1 MLIDRGR
8 GLDPALATVCAV
20 RPAPTDLSATR
31 LLIPSQ
37 LTNHPAFAPY
47 ARAHARCAEIVNG
60 RTEPPLGVPVFVPPP
75 PRTVSAIDYERRVVE
90 HNQLIVRA
98 DNLHDVMNALVWLT
112 FPRAKRAISVAH
124 VALGVTADGKTRP
137 RRRDVLTLFD
147 EAGAIILSQRDD
159 LKKMHEAHRWR
170 ELFVNHRQDFSQ
182 DARVILFGHGA
193 LEQLGSSPH
202 RGLTVK
208 ALWLPLAHDT
218 PLIEIDAWMAEHVAA
233 GELLA
238 EDEHRL
244 PLPIVG
250 IPGWFPENE
259 RANCYDDAAVFRPL
273 RAVKTA

>member
-1 MLIDRGR
+1 MIPL
-8 GLDPALATVCAV
+8 
-20 RPAPTDLSATR
+20 R
-31 LLIPSQ
+31 LL
-37 LTNHPAFAPY
+37 THPAFAHY
-47 ARAHARCAEIVNG
+47 AIAHALYQEIIAG
-60 RTEPPLGVPVFVPPP
+60 PTEPPLGVPVFVPPP

-182 DARVILFGHGA
+182 DARVVLFGHGA

-250 IPGWFPENE
+250 IPGWFAENE
-259 RANCYDDAAVFRPL
+259 RADCYDDAAVFRPF
-273 RAVKTA
+273 RAVKNA